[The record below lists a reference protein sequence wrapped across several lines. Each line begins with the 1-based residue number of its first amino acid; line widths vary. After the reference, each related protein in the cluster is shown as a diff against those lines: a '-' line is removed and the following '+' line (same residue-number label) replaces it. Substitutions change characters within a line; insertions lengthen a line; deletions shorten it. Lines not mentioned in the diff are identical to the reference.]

1 MSSLGLIVC
10 ELVLST
16 ADLKSELEQKNIW
29 INENIQPEMDN
40 LDEQPA
46 QTAVLK
52 GTVESVTLGKKSKFL
67 TQLCRI
73 FYEVAQ
79 HEYKNTAFKTHVGRK
94 LLSSAPWPRNDK
106 KIDMSCSLL
115 SQIKKYIRTNQVLQR
130 K

>member
-67 TQLCRI
+67 SHNCAEFSMKLCNM
-73 FYEVAQ
+73 
-79 HEYKNTAFKTHVGRK
+79 NTKTLPLKH
-94 LLSSAPWPRNDK
+94 
-106 KIDMSCSLL
+106 M
-115 SQIKKYIRTNQVLQR
+115 
-130 K
+130 